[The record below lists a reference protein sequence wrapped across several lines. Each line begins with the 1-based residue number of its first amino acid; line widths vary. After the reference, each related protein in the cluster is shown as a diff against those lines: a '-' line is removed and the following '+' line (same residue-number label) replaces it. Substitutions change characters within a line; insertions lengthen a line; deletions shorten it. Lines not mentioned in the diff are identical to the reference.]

1 MIHIFLFGMIIVILQ
16 TLNINS
22 FTNLLWLNLST
33 MPLTFMMHVPIIF
46 HTTNIFTM
54 TMAIPQFL
62 ITSHPSLIL
71 LHNPLF
77 YYIIHYKSFLEF
89 THQKFIFFIKL
100 NKQHTTSPKSQTK
113 VLFECLNSI
122 LIYCFHLVTIACTFV
137 SLPSH
142 NFILDIH

>member
-71 LHNPLF
+71 LHNTL
-77 YYIIHYKSFLEF
+77 
-89 THQKFIFFIKL
+89 QKFSRIYTSKVYFFIKL